1 MWICKYFVYF
11 IIFSFFG
18 WIWETIYCTVK
29 NREWANRGFLF
40 APLCPIYGV
49 GAVAIILV
57 ANNIGVSNYQWWH
70 IFIIAVLGSMVLE
83 YVTSWLL
90 EKLFHAYWWD
100 YSDMP
105 LNINGRI
112 CLPCS
117 LGFGVAGLIVIYVL
131 YPFVLNITSW
141 ITPIAYEAISLVF
154 MAAIAFDTA
163 TTVCV
168 LTDFENSVAQ
178 WSENVNI
185 HMEQWVEEVSTKVK
199 TPKEILAVASNELS
213 AISNRNSSVDVEA
226 ERERYYV
233 EHFKRNVANMGGIS
247 KSVLKRVK
255 GFRQT
260 KKVERTRMND
270 ALTQLREH
278 MKKIP
283 KRK

>member
-131 YPFVLNITSW
+131 
-141 ITPIAYEAISLVF
+141 
-154 MAAIAFDTA
+154 
-163 TTVCV
+163 
-168 LTDFENSVAQ
+168 
-178 WSENVNI
+178 
-185 HMEQWVEEVSTKVK
+185 
-199 TPKEILAVASNELS
+199 
-213 AISNRNSSVDVEA
+213 
-226 ERERYYV
+226 
-233 EHFKRNVANMGGIS
+233 
-247 KSVLKRVK
+247 
-255 GFRQT
+255 
-260 KKVERTRMND
+260 
-270 ALTQLREH
+270 
-278 MKKIP
+278 
-283 KRK
+283 